1 MKTFQDI
8 SGVSCPRVVD
18 TPVGFRNH
26 GDHILSRICV
36 SDIEAT
42 HCTVNGCEFFKSVLN
57 FVLKL

>member
-26 GDHILSRICV
+26 GDHILSRTCV

-42 HCTVNGCEFFKSVLN
+42 HCTVDGCEFF
-57 FVLKL
+57 